1 MTNQIIKM
9 LCFDATEPSNGNSD
23 RRGYGNNRYIY
34 SNLRQWLN
42 SPAAAGQWY
51 TAQHSADQTPDSS
64 HVWNGVNP
72 YSGLAGF
79 LNAFT
84 ANERAALLNTTITVG
99 KSSTDGGGTETCT
112 DKIFPLSC
120 TEVGLSGDHVCGSK
134 LAIFSDNNSRIA
146 TVTASCVAN
155 SNYSSNPGSGAAW
168 YYWLRDAYAGSAYG
182 ARFVSSGGTLGW
194 NDACF
199 GNYGLRPACN
209 LSSDLLI
216 SDSVDSDGCY
226 TVIYNQAPTAPS
238 SITVPSEVLGG
249 ENLSISW
256 AASTDPD
263 GNLSGYVLE
272 RKVGSGTWAQV
283 YKGSA
288 RTYTDTI
295 TYGWTSVQY
304 RVKAYDAAGAE
315 SAYTTSATRT
325 VTNNQPPVISGT
337 DGALGSFSTAA
348 PSYEYTVT
356 DADGHQ
362 VTVVEKLDTT
372 TLRTYTAT
380 LGDTNELEITAD
392 QWLKL
397 LNGDHTLTITA
408 TDAKNES
415 TVRTLS
421 FDKAMHSV
429 EFEQTVAMAAD
440 DMPTKA
446 LVNIQGSFPTGST
459 LQVWICNNGN
469 DAEPTWEDITTKA
482 LTSQKHFFT
491 NQTKTAASWGV
502 KIKVKLLRGSAEG
515 DCYIQSVGGN
525 FA

>member
-1 MTNQIIKM
+1 MKKIALKNAARGTAFDYAGQSWILLENDDGRALCLSKDIIETRA
-9 LCFDATEPSNGNSD
+9 FDEGNCNNFAVASSKEYLNGAYLDNLLEDVNGPNAFLTTELDLTTDDGLKDYGTCTVTIFLLTVDQYRRNRDVIPNADDWWWLSTAFSTKSNGYES
-23 RRGYGNNRYIY
+23 
-34 SNLRQWLN
+34 
-42 SPAAAGQWY
+42 
-51 TAQHSADQTPDSS
+51 
-64 HVWNGVNP
+64 
-72 YSGLAGF
+72 LAR
-79 LNAFT
+79 L
-84 ANERAALLNTTITVG
+84 V
-99 KSSTDGGGTETCT
+99 STDGT
-112 DKIFPLSC
+112 L
-120 TEVGLSGDHVCGSK
+120 
-134 LAIFSDNNSRIA
+134 NR
-146 TVTASCVAN
+146 
-155 SNYSSNPGSGAAW
+155 Y
-168 YYWLRDAYAGSAYG
+168 DAYYG
-182 ARFVSSGGTLGW
+182 NL
-194 NDACF
+194 
-199 GNYGLRPACN
+199 GLRPACN

-315 SAYTTSATRT
+315 SAYTTSATRA
-325 VTNNQPPVISGT
+325 VTNNRPPVISGT

-362 VTVVEKLDTT
+362 VDVVEMLDGV
-372 TLRTYTAT
+372 TLRSYTVT
-380 LGDTNELEITAD
+380 LGQTN
-392 QWLKL
+392 
-397 LNGDHTLTITA
+397 TLTIGSEAWLKVVNGSHTLKIVA
-408 TDAKNES
+408 TDAKDAS
-415 TVRTLS
+415 VTRTLT
-421 FDKAMHSV
+421 FTKAVTSV
-429 EFEQTVAMAAD
+429 EFEQTLAMEAD
-440 DMPTKA
+440 AMPTKA
-446 LVNIQGSFPTGST
+446 LVNIQGNFPAGCT

-469 DAEPTWEDITTKA
+469 DASPTWEDITQKA
-482 LTSQKHFFT
+482 RTGQKHYFT
-491 NQTKTAASWGV
+491 NKTKTAAAWGV
-502 KIKVKLLRGSAEG
+502 KVKAKLLRGSATET
-515 DCYIQSVGGN
+515 CYIQSIGGN